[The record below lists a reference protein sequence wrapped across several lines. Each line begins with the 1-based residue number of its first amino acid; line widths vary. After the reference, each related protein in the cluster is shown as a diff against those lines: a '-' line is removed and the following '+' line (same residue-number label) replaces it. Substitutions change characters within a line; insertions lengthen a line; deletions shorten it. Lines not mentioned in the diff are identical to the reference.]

1 MTREKG
7 ADHLDHKGL
16 RRYTTLLATA
26 LSHWKTCLPHADE
39 NDRMYINMLEG
50 LGLGDDVSDTE
61 GYDLVT
67 GRGAREEDEEE
78 EDEFD
83 LDAII
88 DAAATESGARC
99 SARCAAMRCAAMPSG
114 ARAHSAAAWRTSR
127 VLHRRSALL
136 ENVENAQKHTG

>member
-1 MTREKG
+1 
-7 ADHLDHKGL
+7 
-16 RRYTTLLATA
+16 
-26 LSHWKTCLPHADE
+26 
-39 NDRMYINMLEG
+39 MYINMLEG

-67 GRGAREEDEEE
+67 GRGARGEDE

-99 SARCAAMRCAAMPSG
+99 SARSALMRCAAKWCQG
-114 ARAHSAAAWRTSR
+114 VRCCRLTH
-127 VLHRRSALL
+127 
-136 ENVENAQKHTG
+136 